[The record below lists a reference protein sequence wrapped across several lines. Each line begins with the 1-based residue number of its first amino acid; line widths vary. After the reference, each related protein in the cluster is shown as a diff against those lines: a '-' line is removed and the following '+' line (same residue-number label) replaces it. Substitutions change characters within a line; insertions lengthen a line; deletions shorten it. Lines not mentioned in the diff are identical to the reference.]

1 MNMKTKVA
9 VSERLESLDVLR
21 GIDLFLLVFLQP
33 ILGDIVRA
41 LPQDNICHIVWEK
54 VFTHVEWEGLRLW
67 DMIMPLFLFMAG
79 VSIPFALAKYMRG
92 EVSLQKMGVRIGK
105 RVILLFVFGA
115 IVQGNLLDFDLNSLS
130 LYSNTLQS
138 IASGYLL
145 TVLIYMFA
153 GIRGVSIA
161 VIILPALYTFGML
174 AYGKGYGPDVNLA
187 MAVDR
192 YIMGR
197 FAPGASVNDL
207 GVVQYAGWY
216 QYTWIY
222 STLNFTTT
230 VLTGLITGW
239 CLKSGWSPLQKLY
252 RLLLLGG
259 ASLLL
264 AWIISFFEPVNKHL
278 WTSSMTFLTSGI
290 FIVLMAITYY
300 LVDGLK
306 WRFGLMWLKIYGMN
320 SILAYMLYNTLEV
333 SSLTH
338 YWLHGLKQ
346 YTGDYYPFFTE
357 LAKVLLIFGILRY
370 CYKRSIFLRA

>member
-21 GIDLFLLVFLQP
+21 GIDLFLLVFFQP

-115 IVQGNLLDFDLNSLS
+115 IVQGSLLDFDLNSLS

-161 VIILPALYTFGML
+161 VIILPAIYTFGML

-187 MAVDR
+187 MVVDR
-192 YIMGR
+192 VIMGR

-264 AWIISFFEPVNKHL
+264 AWIISFFEPINKHR

-290 FIVLMAITYY
+290 SIVLMAITYY

-306 WRFGLMWLKIYGMN
+306 
-320 SILAYMLYNTLEV
+320 
-333 SSLTH
+333 
-338 YWLHGLKQ
+338 
-346 YTGDYYPFFTE
+346 
-357 LAKVLLIFGILRY
+357 
-370 CYKRSIFLRA
+370 